1 MGGKSLEG
9 QDDPKISEKDLEVIV
24 TTTEDDNDATSG
36 ARKDD
41 MPIALL
47 QELGALLVQHCIVAN
62 LPLLLAE
69 VVQRFP
75 AILSQVLHLA
85 TSNW

>member
-1 MGGKSLEG
+1 
-9 QDDPKISEKDLEVIV
+9 
-24 TTTEDDNDATSG
+24 
-36 ARKDD
+36 

-85 TSNW
+85 HDTWLTPDIWFTPGNWLLAPGNWHLTPGTWHLASAL